1 MTAMRP
7 GPEWFILLEAI
18 GLISFAINAMI
29 VTRPKGLSTLGVFV
43 AAAATALGGGTLRDI
58 FLGPQ
63 ALPFFWIAFPF
74 YIVSI
79 FVLAVIYD
87 TSEVLRNLIAKRD
100 FLIKEGTEA
109 LAFASLGTV
118 GAAKTFT
125 ILAPGMGGGAWA
137 FAHIL
142 ILCAFL
148 GAMTV
153 TFGGIIRDVLLSE
166 FPATL
171 KIGNGSLETV
181 FIGAGLVGLLL
192 LLGVEQP
199 IALLAGSLSSPSPS
213 ACGRSLRRVR
223 AKEESDENQDVLRQA
238 LRDAAFR

>member
-1 MTAMRP
+1 MRP
-7 GPEWFILLEAI
+7 GPEWFIFLETI
-18 GLISFAINAMI
+18 GLFSFAINAMI
-29 VTRPKGLSTLGVFV
+29 VTRSKGLSTLGVFV

-74 YIVSI
+74 YFVSI
-79 FVLAVIYD
+79 FVIALIYD
-87 TSEVLRNLIAKRD
+87 NSETLRGLIAKRD
-100 FLIKEGTEA
+100 FLFKEGTEA
-109 LAFASLGTV
+109 LAFASLGSV

-125 ILAPGMGGGAWA
+125 ILSPGMGEGVWA
-137 FAHIL
+137 FAHVW

-153 TFGGIIRDVLLSE
+153 TFGGIIRDVLLNE

-171 KIGNGSLETV
+171 KAGNGALETV

-192 LLGVEQP
+192 LLGVGQP
-199 IALLAGSLSSPSPS
+199 VALLAGFVFTF
-213 ACGRSLRRVR
+213 GLRMWLVTAAR
-223 AKEESDENQDVLRQA
+223 ARKGKA
-238 LRDAAFR
+238 